1 MNRFVTV
8 YMDDIVI
15 YSGTTERVMPTETQ
29 VVIPVQKGTV
39 MVRPGLPGQPLIYD
53 AGIKRRNKLRPR
65 LHSVGWVHSN
75 ATWTCYFGKPVKH
88 IKFHPGCVTKE

>member
-1 MNRFVTV
+1 MNETLRPLMNRFVTV

-39 MVRPGLPGQPLIYD
+39 MVRPGLLVQPFIYD
-53 AGIKRRNKLRPR
+53 AGIKSRNNYK
-65 LHSVGWVHSN
+65 
-75 ATWTCYFGKPVKH
+75 WTG
-88 IKFHPGCVTKE
+88 TTALS